1 MTHYHH
7 HPLLHTHIPLIE
19 VVVRV
24 QTQHVP
30 VIQAK
35 GFELPHRGVVTR
47 STGRRDPG
55 PWHRGGGPRGQEN
68 SARFL
73 DPSTPHSPELQQ
85 VRSLPELHS
94 ILEPP
99 PLDDSLSGSNPPR
112 TTTSLLAPVSPAV
125 TTLEKKPSGKTN
137 QPCRIQN
144 ITVWDPSPGK
154 ITFGCW
160 PGLLASAWLL
170 FSWYPGQPATALRR
184 SPNTLRHSGIL

>member
-7 HPLLHTHIPLIE
+7 HPLLNTHIPLIE

-55 PWHRGGGPRGQEN
+55 PWHRGGGPRGQEKLC
-68 SARFL
+68 SLPRPL
-73 DPSTPHSPELQQ
+73 HPHSPELQQ

-94 ILEPP
+94 ILEPL

-112 TTTSLLAPVSPAV
+112 TTTSLLAHVSPAV
-125 TTLEKKPSGKTN
+125 TTLEKNPSGKTN
-137 QPCRIQN
+137 QPCRIRN
-144 ITVWDPSPGK
+144 IAVRDPSPGK
-154 ITFGCW
+154 ITFGRRLAGF
-160 PGLLASAWLL
+160 GL
-170 FSWYPGQPATALRR
+170 AL
-184 SPNTLRHSGIL
+184 I